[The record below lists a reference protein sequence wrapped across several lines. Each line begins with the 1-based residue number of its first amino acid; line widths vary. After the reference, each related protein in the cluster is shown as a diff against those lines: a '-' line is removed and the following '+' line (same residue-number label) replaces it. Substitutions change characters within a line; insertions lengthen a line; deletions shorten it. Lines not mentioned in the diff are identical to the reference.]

1 MNETMMTTI
10 KELDAAL
17 QTAESMKKTYY
28 ARLDR
33 LRTLEK
39 LVSCYG
45 KTELQGTRKDV
56 EDLSCRLAGLRKD
69 LNGTLRRA
77 MMLANSVQN
86 AAAAA
91 LEHLYAEVR

>member
-10 KELDAAL
+10 KELDAAI

-39 LVSCYG
+39 LVS
-45 KTELQGTRKDV
+45 
-56 EDLSCRLAGLRKD
+56 
-69 LNGTLRRA
+69 
-77 MMLANSVQN
+77 
-86 AAAAA
+86 
-91 LEHLYAEVR
+91 